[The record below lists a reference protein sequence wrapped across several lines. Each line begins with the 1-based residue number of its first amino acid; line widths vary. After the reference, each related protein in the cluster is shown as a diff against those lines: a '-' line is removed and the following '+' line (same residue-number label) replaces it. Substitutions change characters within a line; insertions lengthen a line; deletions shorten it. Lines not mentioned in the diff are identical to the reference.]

1 MPLVSEPAPPHQ
13 QPAENSKH
21 GRLSVR
27 LYEPVTVSS
36 MTGLL
41 RFEGAA
47 GELVGMA
54 YVPAPV
60 DGPPYR
66 LALLL
71 HGAGGS
77 PRQGVDLLLSA
88 ADEHRLLLL
97 APKSISGTWDLIVDG
112 FGPDVRRIDRVIE
125 EILDSY
131 PVESITVGGFS
142 DGASYALS
150 IGLTNGDLFDAVL
163 AFSPGFAAPLVL
175 HGRPRVFVSH
185 GTGDRVLPVDSC
197 SRSLVPR
204 LRASDYEVTYE
215 EFNGGHE
222 VPEHVVDLAVSW
234 MLTGEEAVRPR

>member
-125 EILDSY
+125 ETLDSY